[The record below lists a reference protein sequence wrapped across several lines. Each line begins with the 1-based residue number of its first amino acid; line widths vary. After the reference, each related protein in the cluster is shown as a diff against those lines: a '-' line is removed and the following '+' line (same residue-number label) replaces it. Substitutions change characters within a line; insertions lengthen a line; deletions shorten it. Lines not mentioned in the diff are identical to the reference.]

1 MWWTGGAAADRSASI
16 SSAAG
21 CAKPTVASICSTVL
35 VYVYR
40 HTREIA
46 GSTVFDDAAD
56 FSEGLAAVLIG
67 KTWGY
72 ADQNLSVLIAPRFQ
86 TASAFSEGL
95 AAVLG
100 VDGFS
105 YIDGAGS
112 VIIAGPLESADE
124 FHEGVAVVYRTK
136 APGTLTGQDSSVP
149 GVYAHAGRFFHGRA
163 NVQFIDGTLAYIDR
177 TGRVLYRWKSR

>member
-1 MWWTGGAAADRSASI
+1 M
-16 SSAAG
+16 
-21 CAKPTVASICSTVL
+21 
-35 VYVYR
+35 
-40 HTREIA
+40 
-46 GSTVFDDAAD
+46 
-56 FSEGLAAVLIG
+56 
-67 KTWGY
+67 
-72 ADQNLSVLIAPRFQ
+72 
-86 TASAFSEGL
+86 
-95 AAVLG
+95 LG

-112 VIIAGPLESADE
+112 VIIAGPLEIADE

-136 APGTLTGQDSSVP
+136 APGTLTGQRSVP